1 MEHISDWHAFDIHDL
16 DTYPLVLNAPIQVR
30 YADNRLA
37 EGNCL
42 LLVERHK
49 RRAEVTAWRYIRNP
63 QIS

>member
-1 MEHISDWHAFDIHDL
+1 MAHISDWHAFDIHDF
-16 DTYPLVLNAPIQVR
+16 DTYPSVRNAPIQVR

-42 LLVERHK
+42 LLVDK
-49 RRAEVTAWRYIRNP
+49 RRADVVAWRYIRDP